1 MSIGCAGIPVRAWF
15 SRLLLAGLSVV
26 VSSACQGAASSQNGE
41 RSGTSARAAKPREVR
56 VVPSVEEQLVR
67 TIAVTGTLAAEDQV
81 TLSLKV
87 TGRLDQL
94 FVDLGSRVSK
104 GQVIARLVPTD
115 FTLRVSQA
123 DAALE
128 QARARLGLSADSD
141 GQQLDAENT
150 AVVRQARAV
159 LDEARLTL
167 ERTRT
172 FVERGITA
180 RAELDAADA
189 AFKVADSRYQDALE
203 EVRNRQALLDQ
214 RRTELELARQALKD
228 SSLTAPL
235 DGVVRERQATPGQY
249 LAAGSPVV
257 TIVRMHPLRLRLAV
271 PEREATSVRV
281 GQDVRVTVEGDTTVH
296 TGRVARVSPAID
308 ETSRTL
314 MVEAEVPN
322 AHAELRPGSFANAE
336 VVTAAQERA
345 VLVPASA
352 IVTFAGVDKVLT
364 VEKGRAVEKRIT
376 TGRRSGDRVE
386 IVSGLSAGESVILQP
401 GNLIEGETVTVANA
415 VSESKELKEP
425 TLQESRESVVKESKE
440 SKENSKESRQ
450 ASRR

>member
-1 MSIGCAGIPVRAWF
+1 
-15 SRLLLAGLSVV
+15 
-26 VSSACQGAASSQNGE
+26 
-41 RSGTSARAAKPREVR
+41 
-56 VVPSVEEQLVR
+56 
-67 TIAVTGTLAAEDQV
+67 
-81 TLSLKV
+81 
-87 TGRLDQL
+87 
-94 FVDLGSRVSK
+94 
-104 GQVIARLVPTD
+104 
-115 FTLRVSQA
+115 
-123 DAALE
+123 
-128 QARARLGLSADSD
+128 
-141 GQQLDAENT
+141 
-150 AVVRQARAV
+150 
-159 LDEARLTL
+159 
-167 ERTRT
+167 
-172 FVERGITA
+172 
-180 RAELDAADA
+180 
-189 AFKVADSRYQDALE
+189 
-203 EVRNRQALLDQ
+203 
-214 RRTELELARQALKD
+214 
-228 SSLTAPL
+228 
-235 DGVVRERQATPGQY
+235 
-249 LAAGSPVV
+249 
-257 TIVRMHPLRLRLAV
+257 
-271 PEREATSVRV
+271 
-281 GQDVRVTVEGDTTVH
+281 VH